1 MYISHFSCFSL
12 FLATFQV
19 LQCVFLI
26 LHIFQYFL
34 PYSMSYDMSLSLS
47 SFDSSLAILQVLQR
61 AFLFFH
67 DFRFLAIFQV
77 LECAFLILHFFF
89 TVSCLF
95 PGPTVC
101 VSHVPLFFFFSFLAI
116 FQVLECVCLIFLI
129 CQFSRHIPGP
139 TVFMYHF
146 RRFSVFSPLSRSYS
160 AYFSFFTFFTVSRHI
175 PGHTCVRF
183 IFQVF

>member
-1 MYISHFSCFSL
+1 MFFTISRHIPSPTVCVSHFAHFS
-12 FLATFQV
+12 V
-19 LQCVFLI
+19 
-26 LHIFQYFL
+26 
-34 PYSMSYDMSLSLS
+34 
-47 SFDSSLAILQVLQR
+47 
-61 AFLFFH
+61 
-67 DFRFLAIFQV
+67 FLAIFQV
-77 LECAFLILHFFF
+77 LWYEFITLLVCQFSCHFAGP
-89 TVSCLF
+89 TACISLF
-95 PGPTVC
+95 PRFPISRHIPGPRVC
-101 VSHVPLFFFFSFLAI
+101 ISHFALFFYSFLPFSRSYSLCISCSTFFFFSFLAI